1 MELKHFELK
10 VQIFLK
16 EFRVMSNVVLDG
28 VAEAIDE
35 EDSRRKLLLEALWE
49 ARSSKA
55 SGAQSWL
62 LISLSLEVVVESL
75 SALSL
80 PFSV

>member
-16 EFRVMSNVVLDG
+16 EFRVMSNVVLDS

-55 SGAQSWL
+55 SGAQS
-62 LISLSLEVVVESL
+62 
-75 SALSL
+75 
-80 PFSV
+80 

>member
-1 MELKHFELK
+1 MELNHFELK
-10 VQIFLK
+10 LNPKFLK

-55 SGAQSWL
+55 SGAQS
-62 LISLSLEVVVESL
+62 
-75 SALSL
+75 
-80 PFSV
+80 

>member
-1 MELKHFELK
+1 
-10 VQIFLK
+10 
-16 EFRVMSNVVLDG
+16 MSNVVLDG

-55 SGAQSWL
+55 SGAQS
-62 LISLSLEVVVESL
+62 
-75 SALSL
+75 
-80 PFSV
+80 

>member
-55 SGAQSWL
+55 SGAQS
-62 LISLSLEVVVESL
+62 
-75 SALSL
+75 
-80 PFSV
+80 

>member
-28 VAEAIDE
+28 VVEAIDE

-55 SGAQSWL
+55 SGAQS
-62 LISLSLEVVVESL
+62 
-75 SALSL
+75 
-80 PFSV
+80 